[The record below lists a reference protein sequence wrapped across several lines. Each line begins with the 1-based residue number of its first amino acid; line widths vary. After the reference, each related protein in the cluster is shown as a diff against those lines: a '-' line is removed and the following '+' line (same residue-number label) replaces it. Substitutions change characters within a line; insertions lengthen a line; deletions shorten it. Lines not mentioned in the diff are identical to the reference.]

1 MGIIDEYMRQNP
13 GSKKAYEGARRF
25 LPSGNT
31 RTVLYWPPFPLC
43 LRAGRGTRLWDVD
56 GNERIDF
63 NFNNTTL
70 IMGHNH
76 PRVIEATEAQLAR
89 GTVLGAP
96 TETEPLLAE
105 EIVRRLKGAERVRFT
120 PSGTEAN
127 MQALRTARAY
137 TGKDLVAKCE
147 GAYHGSWDAMD
158 VSVAPP
164 LDQVGPRKAPYSVRQ
179 QAGIP
184 EGVLKNTLT
193 LPFNDAEAA
202 VTLIEKHRNELAAV
216 IVEPVQRDLP
226 PEPGYLEVLREVT
239 ERHGIVLIFDEV
251 IAFRIGYH
259 GAQGRLGVIPDITTM
274 GKVIG
279 GGFPVGAY
287 ASTED
292 LMEPLAIPFVKFPD
306 YKGPRLGFSG
316 TFNAHPVTM
325 AAGLAVL
332 KELRPPV
339 YEAMDLNG
347 EKMRRGLTRI
357 LEEAGVNAFVG
368 GMASFFHVIWTT
380 EKVKDYRSAATGD
393 KTIAR
398 FFSIDLM
405 NRGIFL
411 LGHPN
416 VSAATTNEDIVF
428 TLNAINE
435 SVETIMDIIKESR
448 PKLLN

>member
-1 MGIIDEYMRQNP
+1 MGIIDEYVRQNP
-13 GSKKAYEGARRF
+13 GSKEAYEGARRF

-43 LRAGRGTRLWDVD
+43 MRAGRGTRLWDVD

-76 PRVIEATEAQLAR
+76 PRVIEAAEEQLAR

-105 EIVRRLKGAERVRFT
+105 ELVRRLKSAERVRFT

-127 MQALRTARAY
+127 MQAIRTARAY

-147 GAYHGSWDAMD
+147 GAYHGSWDAID
-158 VSVAPP
+158 ISVTPP
-164 LDQVGPRKAPYSVRQ
+164 LDQAGPRETPNSVRQ

-184 EGVLKNTLT
+184 EGVLRNTLT
-193 LPFNDAEAA
+193 LPFNDADAA
-202 VTLIEKHRNELAAV
+202 VALIEKHRDELAAV

-226 PEPGYLEVLREVT
+226 PEPGFLEALREAT

-251 IAFRIGYH
+251 IAFRVGYR
-259 GAQGRLGVIPDITTM
+259 GAQGRLGITPDITTL
-274 GKVIG
+274 GKIIG

-287 ASTED
+287 ASTEEF
-292 LMEPLAIPFVKFPD
+292 MEPLAIPEAKFPD
-306 YKGPRLGFSG
+306 YRGPRLGFSG

-339 YEAMDLNG
+339 YDEMDRTG
-347 EKMRRGLTRI
+347 ERMRDGLRKI
-357 LEEAGVNAFVG
+357 LEEAGINAFVG
-368 GMASFFHVIWTT
+368 GMASFFHVVWTT
-380 EKVKDYRSAATGD
+380 EKVRDYRSAATGD
-393 KTIAR
+393 RTISR
-398 FFSIDLM
+398 YFTIDLM
-405 NRGIFL
+405 NRGVFL

-416 VSAATTNEDIVF
+416 VSAVTTNEEVLIALDTMTQSLEGLIP
-428 TLNAINE
+428 
-435 SVETIMDIIKESR
+435 TIENIA
-448 PKLLN
+448 PQLV